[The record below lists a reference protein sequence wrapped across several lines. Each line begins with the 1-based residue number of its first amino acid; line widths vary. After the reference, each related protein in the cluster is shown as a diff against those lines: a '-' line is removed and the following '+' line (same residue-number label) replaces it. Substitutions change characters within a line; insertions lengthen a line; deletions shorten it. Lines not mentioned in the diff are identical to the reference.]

1 MLHDSS
7 HCIDTNPVL
16 FFTCFGDSTKPVDFP
31 VPKFS
36 LCFDINDVP
45 NTPGGYVKVFTHI
58 TELSRENKNLDNHL
72 LTNKVY
78 PKYGIEVEQ
87 SRVRLTSCQRSYIK
101 KWNET
106 LNYNFLYQKHLTFY
120 IVSSL
125 LWWEVS
131 CFM

>member
-1 MLHDSS
+1 MTEILLKEHAPHKLEAKKKKINKKRKMLHDSG

-45 NTPGGYVKVFTHI
+45 NTLGGYVKVFTHI

-78 PKYGIEVEQ
+78 PKYGIEVE
-87 SRVRLTSCQRSYIK
+87 
-101 KWNET
+101 
-106 LNYNFLYQKHLTFY
+106 
-120 IVSSL
+120 
-125 LWWEVS
+125 
-131 CFM
+131 